1 VAVDPPSQAKEATM
15 DSRFIQLLVTA
26 LAVGA
31 AIAPAAAASG
41 DLRSPD
47 ARDAAS
53 AIARDTSPAFSVD
66 LRSPDARDSAL
77 NRIPVALVTPVARA
91 ATPTELSARDPSW
104 FDWASA
110 AIGAG
115 ALAVLLLTARL
126 TTAVRH
132 MRRPV
137 TT

>member
-1 VAVDPPSQAKEATM
+1 M
-15 DSRFIQLLVTA
+15 HSRFIQSLVTA

-31 AIAPAAAASG
+31 VIAPAAAASG

-53 AIARDTSPAFSVD
+53 AIARDTSPPISVD
-66 LRSPDARDSAL
+66 LRSPDTRDAAL
-77 NRIPVALVTPVARA
+77 DRVPVAPATRVARA
-91 ATPTELSARDPSW
+91 AAPTELSARDAGW

-110 AIGAG
+110 AAGAG
-115 ALAVLLLTARL
+115 ALALALLFVTAGL
-126 TTAVRH
+126 TTAARRTRRH
-132 MRRPV
+132 V

>member
-1 VAVDPPSQAKEATM
+1 VAVDHSSQAKEATM
-15 DSRFIQLLVTA
+15 HGRFIQSLVTA

-31 AIAPAAAASG
+31 VIAPAAAASG

-53 AIARDTSPAFSVD
+53 ATARDTSTPISVD

-77 NRIPVALVTPVARA
+77 DRIPA
-91 ATPTELSARDPSW
+91 APATTATEISARDASW

-115 ALAVLLLTARL
+115 ALALLLLTAGL
-126 TTAVRH
+126 TTTARH
-132 MRRPV
+132 TRRHV